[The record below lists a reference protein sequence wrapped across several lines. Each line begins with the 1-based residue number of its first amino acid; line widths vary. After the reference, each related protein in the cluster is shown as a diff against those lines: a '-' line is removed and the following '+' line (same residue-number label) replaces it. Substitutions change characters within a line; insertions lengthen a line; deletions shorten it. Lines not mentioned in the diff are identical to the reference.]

1 MSNTRNFWRP
11 FIGNFLLAA
20 VPVWL
25 LVAAALYYFDPGVR
39 SNVLILVASLPAFAA
54 GILLG
59 IWRSN
64 FQA

>member
-1 MSNTRNFWRP
+1 
-11 FIGNFLLAA
+11 

-39 SNVLILVASLPAFAA
+39 SNVLILVASLAAFLT